1 MAGMSLIIVDDHEMV
16 RRGLR
21 AYFETLPDFS
31 VVGEAADALSAE
43 ALARSKTP
51 DLALVDLLMPGENGV
66 ATCARILRVS
76 PLTRMLMLTSASSKL
91 PVGEALAAGV
101 CGFVFKD
108 IAAGELACS
117 LRRVAAGEVVLDSRA
132 TEALRGRRFPESYH
146 LLSLRELE
154 VMRTIAQGFSNKE
167 IAEALGIS
175 EKTVKSHVGS
185 ILSKLELTDRTQVA
199 IWVWRNGLNQ

>member
-31 VVGEAADALSAE
+31 VVGEAADSLSAE

-51 DLALVDLLMPGENGV
+51 DLALVDLLMPGENGI

-108 IAAGELACS
+108 IAAGELAGS